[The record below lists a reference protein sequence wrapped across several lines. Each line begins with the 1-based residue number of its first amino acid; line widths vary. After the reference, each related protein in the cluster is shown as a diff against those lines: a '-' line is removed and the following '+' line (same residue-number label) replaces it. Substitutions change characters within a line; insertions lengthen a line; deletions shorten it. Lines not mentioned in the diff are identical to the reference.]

1 MTSSGAKRRPRR
13 ADRLPEFPP
22 DNELPASLDVGPF
35 IWRSAD
41 VGITATGFL
50 VYSTAVAFTLV
61 ALSKG
66 VSLQDE
72 DPIAGSPIDWDSGDR
87 SAGSLRFGA
96 HGVPVTFHGASR
108 GENSLKIDA
117 WTPFPPD
124 GDLVFYLEWPAEGI
138 EYSEFR
144 VPRSAAAKAVV
155 LWPPELLADRH
166 RRHVELAPSFLVH
179 VEPWAEGSDLMRLR
193 IVQQGPPSIDHL
205 DSLALSICNDDSYWP
220 NERNV
225 TANGHNYDEVRNQ
238 VWAPYRFTPGTGPG
252 EAHADPHGR
261 DTTYEAPLPAG
272 EELAFQL
279 EPTRP
284 GTWTG
289 GMTQQEWQRQRGNVI
304 RLAITATNPDH
315 GTWHLGGKIS
325 VAAGAALSTLVS
337 GSGSRSVP
345 PGEPVTDPDTP
356 AP

>member
-1 MTSSGAKRRPRR
+1 MTSSGAKRRPRKV
-13 ADRLPEFPP
+13 DRLPEFPP

-72 DPIAGSPIDWDSGDR
+72 DPIAESPIDWDSSHR
-87 SAGSLRFGA
+87 VAGSLRFGA

-166 RRHVELAPSFLVH
+166 RRHVELAPGFLVQ

-205 DSLALSICNDDSYWP
+205 HSLALSICNDDSYWP

-225 TANGHNYDEVRNQ
+225 IANGHNYDEVRNQ

-252 EAHADPHGR
+252 EARADLHGR
-261 DTTYEAPLPAG
+261 ETAYEAPLPAG

-289 GMTQQEWQRQRGNVI
+289 GMTQEEWQRQRGNVI

-315 GTWHLGGKIS
+315 GTWHLGGKIN
-325 VAAGAALSTLVS
+325 VAAGAALSTFVNE
-337 GSGSRSVP
+337 SGSRSVP
-345 PGEPVTDPDTP
+345 PGAPVTDPDTP